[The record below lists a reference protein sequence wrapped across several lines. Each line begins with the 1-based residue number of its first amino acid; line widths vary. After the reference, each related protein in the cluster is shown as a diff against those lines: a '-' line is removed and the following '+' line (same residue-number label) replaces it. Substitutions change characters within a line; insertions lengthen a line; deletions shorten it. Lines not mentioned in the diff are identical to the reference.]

1 MKAKNIVILVAV
13 VAVLISILYTV
24 YGSKDQT
31 AYVNIIKKERES
43 KDTFMRT
50 SPESPFAGNVDSFTG
65 LKYYTPDL
73 KYKVVADLT
82 PIQNKKSVFLTTNDG
97 KQERYVE
104 YGYAE
109 FDMTGYHNKLLILE
123 MVDDGPSKG
132 KLFLAF
138 GDGTSAEETYG
149 AGRYLD
155 IEKAI
160 GSNTITL
167 DFNQAYNPYC
177 AYSEKFSCPLPPQE
191 NLLVIPIPAGEKSY
205 HE

>member
-1 MKAKNIVILVAV
+1 MKSKNVILLLVVIVIA
-13 VAVLISILYTV
+13 ISILYTIS
-24 YGSKDQT
+24 GSKDQT
-31 AYVNIIKKERES
+31 AYITTIKTEREE
-43 KDTFMRT
+43 KDNFMRT
-50 SPESPFAGNVDSFTG
+50 SPESPFADKVASFTG
-65 LKYYTPDL
+65 LKYYPPDL
-73 KYKVVADLT
+73 KYKIVADLT
-82 PIQNKKSVFLTTNDG
+82 PIHNKKPVLLTTNDG
-97 KQERYVE
+97 KQEQYVE

-109 FDMTGYHNKLLILE
+109 FDLTGYHNKLLILE
-123 MVDDGPSKG
+123 MIDDGPSKG

-155 IEKAI
+155 IDKTQ

-167 DFNQAYNPYC
+167 DFNKAYNPYC
-177 AYSEKFSCPLPPQE
+177 AYSEKFSCPLPPTE